1 MLVPIESTKPSAAR
15 AGSPARVIEGS
26 AQASAK
32 PMARLIWNR
41 VDFPSTSDA
50 LPGRCC
56 ARRQGACYRRTR
68 SSSIGFPGSH
78 FSATPHEVMMG
89 STRGGGAVR
98 AMAKNI
104 QAPDDVQIASMK
116 TEYERIGNLLA
127 PGPGT
132 PWEDRGSIGP
142 IPAFFKTAIMS
153 MTSPRTLL
161 FSLRRP
167 ETPGDARAFAI
178 ICGLFWGLSWVLHD
192 YIHFKRFSREP
203 FDITSDGELWILHFI
218 LGSAGTWVLLNLVSR
233 LFYKLVAAGEMKAA
247 APQVLTYNVY
257 AYCLGPSILALIPFY
272 IRPAIALGSIV
283 GAV

>member
-1 MLVPIESTKPSAAR
+1 
-15 AGSPARVIEGS
+15 
-26 AQASAK
+26 
-32 PMARLIWNR
+32 
-41 VDFPSTSDA
+41 
-50 LPGRCC
+50 
-56 ARRQGACYRRTR
+56 
-68 SSSIGFPGSH
+68 
-78 FSATPHEVMMG
+78 
-89 STRGGGAVR
+89 
-98 AMAKNI
+98 MAKNI

-116 TEYERIGNLLA
+116 TEYERVGNLLA

-272 IRPAIALGSIV
+272 IGPAIALVWIV
-283 GAV
+283 ALFIFGAMTRLAVKTSGAIICNVMSVGGILGVSAAAYFLIAYLFRWLYT